1 MRVLQRVMIAAVVGG
16 AVLTAP
22 VTAVGQDDELTAAKE
37 RVAEA
42 RAAATAA
49 AGRVTDAIGRVQAL
63 GDEIS
68 TVEARIAAGTA
79 LADELRVLV
88 QRRAHSAYTGSSSNG
103 LEVLEAREPSEA
115 ARKTEYLERV
125 NARDN
130 AAVDE
135 LRAVNEDLAVQRT
148 ELDEARA
155 EQVRVLE
162 QLERERERLDGLLAE
177 AEAARAAL
185 EERLARESAARQAA
199 EAAAAAALAR
209 QQAAPAGASGPGS
222 GSGSGQVVGGLVCPL
237 PGAAFTD
244 SWGAPRSGGRT
255 HQGTDLMA
263 PYGAP
268 NHAVVDGSVSVSSSG
283 NGGNTI
289 TLEGADGN
297 DYLYMHLQSYEVTSG
312 SVSQGDVIAYTGDTG
327 NATGVPHTHFE
338 LHKDGAGPI
347 NPYPSLARVC

>member
-16 AVLTAP
+16 AVIAAP
-22 VTAVGQDDELTAAKE
+22 VTAAGQDDELTAAKE

-63 GDEIS
+63 GDEIR
-68 TVEARIAAGTA
+68 TVEDRIAAGAA

-162 QLERERERLDGLLAE
+162 ELERERERLDGLLAE

-199 EAAAAAALAR
+199 EAAALAR

-222 GSGSGQVVGGLVCPL
+222 GSGSGHVIGGLVCPV

-283 NGGNTI
+283 NGGSTI
-289 TLEGADGN
+289 TLAGDDGN

-338 LHKDGAGPI
+338 LHEDGAGPI